1 MAFIILLQTLDKNC
15 GNFKCPD
22 KLDFIYSHAKI
33 KIKIKKRWL
42 QKVHYILYKFI
53 ILKYRQ
59 YKKKINNNNL
69 RPSSTVS
76 YLVAHYE
83 VPELGGLGY
92 FVKYPSPP
100 SSGTIWINCFSK
112 NIQIGTRAWSGTRA
126 HQARV
131 PIWIYSCVPIHFQ
144 RIS

>member
-53 ILKYRQ
+53 ILKYHQ
-59 YKKKINNNNL
+59 YKKKLIIIIY
-69 RPSSTVS
+69 T
-76 YLVAHYE
+76 HQ
-83 VPELGGLGY
+83 VPCRTWWPTM
-92 FVKYPSPP
+92 KYPSLVG
-100 SSGTIWINCFSK
+100 SGTL
-112 NIQIGTRAWSGTRA
+112 
-126 HQARV
+126 
-131 PIWIYSCVPIHFQ
+131 
-144 RIS
+144 